1 MRQLILLWLIFCLGS
16 TACQPRQKVDLIIY
30 NAKIYTVDSAFSV
43 QEAVAIH
50 QGKFIAV
57 DKLEKVLANYQSD
70 SLVDLGGKPVYP
82 GFYDPHCH
90 FYGLGQGLDQA
101 DLVGTQSFGEVVER
115 LQAFQRANP
124 DRPWIIGR
132 GWDQNDWPTKQFP
145 TRDTLDRL
153 FPDKAV
159 FLVRVDG
166 HAALANGRALEIAG
180 LLKGGETT
188 SKLASRL
195 DGGLVEAK
203 NGRATGILVDN
214 AMGLVRRVMPPPSDA
229 QIRQALLK
237 AQAECARFG
246 LTTVG
251 DAGLSQELIELVDK
265 LHREGSL
272 KTRIY
277 AMISLT
283 EPNKPHFFKQ
293 GKTKTDRLNVC
304 SFKVYADGALG
315 SRGACLLAPYQDRP
329 AETGFLLLPPEELQ
343 RNIEQVAAAGF
354 QVNTHCIGD
363 SANRFVL
370 DVYARILGGKNDR
383 RFRIEHAQV
392 VHPADVPKFGQYSI
406 IPSVQS
412 THATSDMYWLADRLG
427 PERVKHAY
435 AYRDL
440 LQQNGLLANG
450 SDFPVEAVSP
460 LYGFHAAVARQ
471 DAKGW
476 PEGGFQMDNALDRPT
491 ALRAMTIWAAYA
503 NFEEAERGSIE
514 PGKMADLV
522 VLEDDLLTA
531 PAPRL
536 RELKV
541 LRTYIGGERV
551 Y

>member
-1 MRQLILLWLIFCLGS
+1 MRYYFLLLLIFCLGGV
-16 TACQPRQKVDLIIY
+16 ACQPRKKVDLILY
-30 NAKIYTVDSAFSV
+30 NAKIYTVDSSFAV

-50 QGKFIAV
+50 QGRFVAV

-101 DLVGTQSFGEVVER
+101 DLVGTQSFGEVVQR
-115 LQAFQRANP
+115 LQAYQLANP
-124 DRPWIIGR
+124 DRPWVIGR

-166 HAALANGRALEIAG
+166 HAALANQRALEIAG
-180 LLKGGETT
+180 LIRGGETT
-188 SKLASRL
+188 SKLAKM

-203 NGRATGILVDN
+203 NGRITGILVDN
-214 AMGLVRRVMPPPSDA
+214 AMGLVRRVMPPPEEA
-229 QIRQALLK
+229 QIRQALQK
-237 AQAECARFG
+237 AQAECARYG

-251 DAGLSQELIELVDK
+251 DAGLSQELIETVDQM
-265 LHREGSL
+265 HRDGSL

-283 EPNKPHFFKQ
+283 EPNKAHFLKQ

-304 SFKVYADGALG
+304 SFKIYADGALG

-329 AETGFLLLPPEELQ
+329 TETGFLLLPPDELQ

-370 DVYARILGGKNDR
+370 NVYARILGGQNNR

-427 PERVKHAY
+427 PERAKHAY
-435 AYRDL
+435 AYRAL
-440 LQQNGLLANG
+440 WQQNGLLANG

-476 PEGGFQMDNALDRPT
+476 PEGGFQMDQALDRPT

-522 VLEDDLLTA
+522 VLADDLMTA

>member
-1 MRQLILLWLIFCLGS
+1 MRYYFLLLLIFCLGGV
-16 TACQPRQKVDLIIY
+16 ACQSRKKVDLILY
-30 NAKIYTVDSAFSV
+30 NAKIYTVDSSFAV

-50 QGKFIAV
+50 QGRFVAV

-101 DLVGTQSFGEVVER
+101 DLVGTQSFGEVVQR
-115 LQAFQRANP
+115 LQAYQLANP
-124 DRPWIIGR
+124 DRPWVIGR

-166 HAALANGRALEIAG
+166 HAALANQRALEIAG
-180 LLKGGETT
+180 LIRGGETT
-188 SKLASRL
+188 SKLAKM

-203 NGRATGILVDN
+203 NGRITGILVDN
-214 AMGLVRRVMPPPSDA
+214 AMGLVRRVMPPPEEA
-229 QIRQALLK
+229 QIRQALQK
-237 AQAECARFG
+237 AQAECARYG

-251 DAGLSQELIELVDK
+251 DAGLSQELIETVDQM
-265 LHREGSL
+265 HRDGSL

-283 EPNKPHFFKQ
+283 EPNKAHFLKQ

-304 SFKVYADGALG
+304 SFKIYADGALG

-329 AETGFLLLPPEELQ
+329 TETGFLLLPPDELQ

-370 DVYARILGGKNDR
+370 NVYARILGGQNNR

-427 PERVKHAY
+427 PERAKHAY
-435 AYRDL
+435 AYRAL
-440 LQQNGLLANG
+440 WQQNGLLANG

-476 PEGGFQMDNALDRPT
+476 PEGGFQMDQALDRPT

-522 VLEDDLLTA
+522 VLADDLMTA

>member
-1 MRQLILLWLIFCLGS
+1 MRYYSLFLLIFCLGGV
-16 TACQPRQKVDLIIY
+16 ACQSRKKVDLILY
-30 NAKIYTVDSAFSV
+30 NAKVYTVDSSFAV

-50 QGKFIAV
+50 QGRFVAV

-101 DLVGTQSFGEVVER
+101 DLVGTQSFGEVVQR
-115 LQAFQRANP
+115 LQAYQRANP
-124 DRPWIIGR
+124 DRPWVIGR

-166 HAALANGRALEIAG
+166 HAALANQRALEIAG
-180 LLKGGETT
+180 LIRGGETT
-188 SKLASRL
+188 SKLAKM

-203 NGRATGILVDN
+203 NGRITGILVDN
-214 AMGLVRRVMPPPSDA
+214 AMGLVRRVMPPPDEA
-229 QIRQALLK
+229 QIRQALQK
-237 AQAECARFG
+237 AQAECARYG

-251 DAGLSQELIELVDK
+251 DAGLSQELIETVDK
-265 LHREGSL
+265 MHRDGSL

-283 EPNKPHFFKQ
+283 EPNKAHFLKQ
-293 GKTKTDRLNVC
+293 GKTKTDRLNVG
-304 SFKVYADGALG
+304 SFKIYADGALG

-329 AETGFLLLPPEELQ
+329 TETGFLLLPPDELQ

-370 DVYARILGGKNDR
+370 NVYARILGGQNNR

-427 PERVKHAY
+427 PERAKHAY
-435 AYRDL
+435 AYRAL
-440 LQQNGLLANG
+440 WQQNGLLANG

-476 PEGGFQMDNALDRPT
+476 PEGGFQMDQALDRPT

-522 VLEDDLLTA
+522 VLADDLMTA